1 MLRSLSYVTRIAAA
15 ATLALPAVALAQADK
30 RPVVAV
36 LNFDNNAIGP
46 NAAEFAGLGKGIQD
60 LVITDMASNAK
71 FRIVD
76 RDRIQ
81 TILQEQNL
89 IKAGAIDPQTAVRL
103 GKIFGAQY
111 VVYGGFM
118 TDGKGTAVL
127 TARTID
133 VETTAITNPQK
144 VQGKTDNVLDLIVQL
159 STKLNNDMKLD
170 VKVGTGGGAGTSGGK
185 QGAIQNGTPT
195 SSTAPAGA
203 AVETYAKPVSS
214 KAMAVK
220 LDITTMKVYAAALDE
235 VDKKNN
241 SKAIALFNEVLAKY
255 PEFEPASKRVKE
267 LSSAK
272 AGD

>member
-1 MLRSLSYVTRIAAA
+1 
-15 ATLALPAVALAQADK
+15 LPAVALAQADN
-30 RPVVAV
+30 RPIVAV
-36 LNFDNNAIGP
+36 LYFDNNAIGP
-46 NAAEFAGLGKGIQD
+46 AAAEFAGLGKGIQD

-81 TILQEQNL
+81 TVLQEQNL

-118 TDGKGTAVL
+118 TDGKATAVL

-133 VETTAITNPQK
+133 VETTAIANPQK

-159 STKLNNDMKLD
+159 SAKLNNDMKLD
-170 VKVGTGGGAGTSGGK
+170 VKPGTRVGDAGASGAKPGASQSGTPSSSTKPESATGGV
-185 QGAIQNGTPT
+185 Q
-195 SSTAPAGA
+195 
-203 AVETYAKPVSS
+203 TYAKRVSD

-220 LDITTMKVYAAALDE
+220 LDIATMKVYSAALDE
-235 VDKKNN
+235 MDRKNN
-241 SKAIALFNEVLAKY
+241 TKAIALFNQVLAKY
-255 PEFEPASKRVKE
+255 PEFEPASNSVRK
-267 LSSAK
+267 LSPAK